1 MSVDEVSLY
10 LNKLPSESDYY
21 DGSRKLKITSTTCN
35 QWTTLPQLCMKQSS
49 CGWCGSTN
57 TCIPGNNLG
66 PLAPCLAGKF
76 FFSAPDSNF
85 NLLNHNN
92 YSVSRKAVGG
102 AQLTT
107 LVDNSK

>member
-1 MSVDEVSLY
+1 
-10 LNKLPSESDYY
+10 
-21 DGSRKLKITSTTCN
+21 
-35 QWTTLPQLCMKQSS
+35 MKQSS

-57 TCIPGNNLG
+57 SCIAGNNLG

-92 YSVSRKAVGG
+92 ISISRRAVNG

-107 LVDNSK
+107 LVNNNN